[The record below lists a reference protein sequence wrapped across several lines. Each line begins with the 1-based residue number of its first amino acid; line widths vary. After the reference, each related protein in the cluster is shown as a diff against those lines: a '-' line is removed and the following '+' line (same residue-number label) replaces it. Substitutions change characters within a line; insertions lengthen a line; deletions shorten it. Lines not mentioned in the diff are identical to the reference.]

1 MNHLRRNN
9 PSKADLLFHKAFT
22 LHQAGDLETAED
34 YYRRA
39 LQKSPS
45 DMETLYLLGTVCS
58 QKGKYDDAVKYLKK
72 SLQLAPNHP
81 EALNNLGLTLKG
93 MLKEKEA
100 ITYYRRALSLRPDYV
115 DAYNNLGGALET
127 IGELDEA
134 EQHLRKALALNP
146 QLADAYYN
154 LGMVLKGKD
163 RFEEAVHCFLRGMEL
178 KPGVSIAYDHLGSI
192 YKFWGRFEE
201 ALASLDRAILL
212 NPSLYSAHNNRG
224 AVLEELGRFDEAL
237 AEYERAAEL
246 DPNEVT
252 PRWNQAFL
260 FLRQGILD
268 RGWEA
273 HELRLKVGQVLERF
287 PYPQWDGGSLEDKT
301 ILVYAE
307 QGLGDEI
314 LFASCFEDIIARAK
328 HCVIEC
334 EPRLAPLFSR
344 SFPTATVVGAPRFE
358 IGWLVNVPK
367 IDVQIPAGSL
377 PRFFR
382 PTFDSFPTRSRYLVP
397 DAGRVEHWRSR
408 LALLG
413 PGMKI
418 GICWRSGLRKGER
431 HKYYSQLTQWGP
443 IFAVPGVH
451 FVNLQYGDCAE
462 ELLEAEQLFGVKI
475 ASYSDIDLRNDI
487 DDSAALMASVDLM
500 ICVSTSVSE
509 IGGAVGVEQYR
520 YDPFGR
526 HWDVLGCTDRMP
538 WHPSIRLFQQHT
550 QYDWDTQLATVAEAL
565 KERVCGA
572 EQTDFV
578 ELPGLGRIAISNSL
592 NDMPSYVLKE
602 QQRWM
607 ECEHDFLV
615 AFAHP
620 DMQVVDVGAGIGE
633 YAIPLAR
640 RVADGK
646 VLALTHTA
654 NHASL
659 LMKSRAENRLE
670 KSLNVVVAA
679 GPISLD
685 TEMDRQGFHDVS
697 LVRIATHVASIDL
710 LSASERFFSAHSPLV
725 MFGITPGGG
734 FDIAVAEWFVNR
746 GYGLYRLIPGLDL
759 LIPCSSISELDQYS
773 QNLFA
778 ARVERAEVLERRGLL
793 IRDANALSSFPG
805 IERTDWQDF
814 LKWFPYAT
822 HAMTTWVGP
831 GERPSGWEIYWMGLN
846 LFAMA
851 KSGRTAA
858 ERFACLQA
866 AQNVLT
872 TLAQEKATLPRLLSL
887 TRVLIEAGRR
897 EMAVNL
903 LNQICSLIQ
912 SGLRCSLDEPCLA
925 LDAHYEQTDPGDRVS
940 NWIVAMVLECRER
953 LRAFSSYF
961 TREEGLAVL
970 EEIQASG
977 FASDEVTRR
986 SALILSRQEAGLQ
999 VTD

>member
-1 MNHLRRNN
+1 MNHLRRNT

-22 LHQAGDLETAED
+22 THQMGDLETAEEL
-34 YYRRA
+34 YRRA

-58 QKGKYDDAVKYLKK
+58 QQGKFDDAVKYLKK

-100 ITYYRRALSLRPDYV
+100 IAYYRRALAVRPDYA

-134 EQHLRKALALNP
+134 EQYLRKALVLNP
-146 QLADAYYN
+146 HLADAYYN

-163 RFEEAVHCFLRGMEL
+163 RFEESVHCFLRGMEM
-178 KPGVSIAYDHLGSI
+178 KPGVAIAYDHLGSI
-192 YKFWGRFEE
+192 YKFWGRFDE
-201 ALASLDRAILL
+201 ALTCLDRAILMK
-212 NPSLYSAHNNRG
+212 PSLYSAHNNRG

-237 AEYERAAEL
+237 AEYERAVEL
-246 DPNEVT
+246 DPNEAT

-287 PYPQWDGGSLEDKT
+287 PYPQWDGSSLENKT

-314 LFASCFEDIIARAK
+314 LFASCFADIIARAK

-334 EPRLAPLFSR
+334 EPRLAPLFTR
-344 SFPTATVVGAPRFE
+344 TFPTATVVGAPRFE
-358 IGWLVNVPK
+358 IGWLVNIPK

-382 PTFDSFPTRSRYLVP
+382 PTLDSFPARPQYLIP

-413 PGMKI
+413 PGLKV

-431 HKYYSQLTQWGP
+431 HKYYSQISQWGA

-451 FVNLQYGDCAE
+451 FVNLQYGECAE
-462 ELLEAEQLFGVKI
+462 ELLEAEQLFGIKI

-500 ICVSTSVSE
+500 ICASTSVSE

-526 HWDVLGCTDRMP
+526 HWDVLGCSDRMP

-550 QYDWDTQLATVAEAL
+550 QYDWDTQLATVAAVL
-565 KERVCGA
+565 KERVCGVEQA
-572 EQTDFV
+572 EYV
-578 ELPGLGRIAISNSL
+578 ELSDHTRIAVSGSVG
-592 NDMPSYVLKE
+592 DMASYVLKE
-602 QQRWM
+602 QQGWM
-607 ECEHDFLV
+607 EAEH
-615 AFAHP
+615 AFALAVARP
-620 DMQVVDVGAGIGE
+620 GMQVVDTDAGLGE
-633 YAIPLAR
+633 YAIPLAKK
-640 RVADGK
+640 VGDGK
-646 VLALTHTA
+646 VFALTRTA
-654 NHASL
+654 DHASL
-659 LMKSRAENRLE
+659 LMKSRAENQLE
-670 KSLNVVVAA
+670 ETLSVSIAA
-679 GPISLD
+679 GVISLD
-685 TEMDRQGFHDVS
+685 TEMDRQGYRDAS
-697 LVRIATHVASIDL
+697 IVRIAADTSTMDM
-710 LSASERFFSAHSPLV
+710 LSASMRFFSVQSPLIL
-725 MFGITPGGG
+725 FGITPGGG
-734 FDIAVAEWFVNR
+734 FDVAVVEWFANR
-746 GYGLYRLIPGLDL
+746 GYGLYRLVPGLNL
-759 LIPCSSISELDQYS
+759 LIPCSSTSELDQYS
-773 QNLFA
+773 RNLFA
-778 ARVERAEVLERRGLL
+778 ARAERAEALEQRGLL
-793 IRDANALSSFPG
+793 IRSANALSSFPG
-805 IERTDWQDF
+805 IDRTDWQDF
-814 LKWFPYAT
+814 LKRFSYAVRSM
-822 HAMTTWVGP
+822 AAWIDP
-831 GERPSGWEIYWMGLN
+831 AERQSGWEVYWMGLH

-851 KSGRTAA
+851 KSDRPAA

-866 AQNVLT
+866 ALNVLT

-887 TRVLIEAGRR
+887 ARVLIEAGRR

-912 SGLRCSLDEPCLA
+912 SGLHCSLDEPCFA
-925 LDAHYEQTDPGDRVS
+925 LDAHYEQTDPGERISD
-940 NWIVAMVLECRER
+940 WIVAMVLECRER
-953 LRAFSSYF
+953 LRAFSSFF
-961 TREEGLAVL
+961 TLDEGLAVL
-970 EEIQASG
+970 EEVHASG
-977 FASDEVTRR
+977 FASDEVARR
-986 SALILSRQEAGLQ
+986 IVLIQRRQKAVLQ
-999 VTD
+999 ATD